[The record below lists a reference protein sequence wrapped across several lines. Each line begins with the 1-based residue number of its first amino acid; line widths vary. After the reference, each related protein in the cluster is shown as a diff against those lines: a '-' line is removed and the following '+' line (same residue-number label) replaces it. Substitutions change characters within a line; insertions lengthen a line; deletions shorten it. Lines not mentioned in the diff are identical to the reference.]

1 MSDNKPFIIEI
12 NDIPDIFDSKNDLIP
27 SLYLAQPLIKLGFHT
42 YLHQNKAKMSDSKL
56 KESNFY
62 LVTNPF
68 EHIISDNTED
78 LKHISEKYFGSK
90 PSIVSRSFYKIWEIL
105 FYFNLIKDNKDFL
118 STHLADG
125 PGSFIQAVMYYREK
139 FNKAESKKDNYCAVL
154 SAKNN
159 TIECFQSGKLPKFIT
174 NSKHTDHDT
183 LQDHHQDDG
192 NISNT
197 NTIKSLKT
205 TVGKTKKLAKLI
217 TASGDLEW
225 KDVNFQE
232 QESYRLLLGEII
244 AAVNVQDKGGN
255 FVLKIFDTFTGV
267 TLKYICI
274 LKSLYNKV
282 YICKPLTS
290 RKYDAEKYIV
300 CLDFKH
306 ADGKKSKIMDNLMK
320 VLEGMNDLAKK
331 QNYVQ
336 DIFSE
341 YEFSSSFI
349 DQITKMNIKLSCE
362 QYDEINKIMKY
373 KNGGNYFGELYHKF
387 KDEQIAAN
395 KWWTE
400 TFYPEPSTIKTSVEN
415 AGKLVS
421 A

>member
-1 MSDNKPFIIEI
+1 M
-12 NDIPDIFDSKNDLIP
+12 
-27 SLYLAQPLIKLGFHT
+27 
-42 YLHQNKAKMSDSKL
+42 
-56 KESNFY
+56 
-62 LVTNPF
+62 
-68 EHIISDNTED
+68 
-78 LKHISEKYFGSK
+78 
-90 PSIVSRSFYKIWEIL
+90 
-105 FYFNLIKDNKDFL
+105 
-118 STHLADG
+118 
-125 PGSFIQAVMYYREK
+125 
-139 FNKAESKKDNYCAVL
+139 
-154 SAKNN
+154 
-159 TIECFQSGKLPKFIT
+159 
-174 NSKHTDHDT
+174 
-183 LQDHHQDDG
+183 
-192 NISNT
+192 
-197 NTIKSLKT
+197 
-205 TVGKTKKLAKLI
+205 AKLI
-217 TASGDLEW
+217 TANGDLEW

-306 ADGKKSKIMDNLMK
+306 GDSKKSKIMDSLMK
-320 VLEGMNDLAKK
+320 LLEGMNDLAKK

-362 QYDEINKIMKY
+362 QYDEINKIIKY

-387 KDEQIAAN
+387 KDEQITAN